1 MGHDAPIPV
10 RAELV
15 EAPSFPATGEEQ
27 PFDKLRANGGKLALL
42 AGLALVPTGWALAAA
57 GGMTG
62 HMAGHMVAVALAAPL
77 LALGLAGSRLDPARR
92 WPRAA
97 SPMAAM
103 LVELIVVWGWH
114 LPAPRLLADGGGA
127 WFVVEQAS
135 FLAAG
140 LWLWSAV
147 LGTGR
152 ERRAAGVGAL
162 LLTSM
167 HMTLLGALIGL
178 APRPLYLHDHGLED
192 QQLGGVVML
201 MIGAGSYLLG
211 GLAMLGS
218 LLRTKGAPA

>member
-1 MGHDAPIPV
+1 MK
-10 RAELV
+10 RA
-15 EAPSFPATGEEQ
+15 
-27 PFDKLRANGGKLALL
+27 ALL
-42 AGLALVPTGWALAAA
+42 LGLALVPVGWAAAAA

-62 HMAGHMVAVALAAPL
+62 HMAGHMVAVAVAAPA
-77 LALGLAGSRLDPARR
+77 LAWGLSGSRLDPARR

-97 SPMAAM
+97 SPMVAM
-103 LVELIVVWGWH
+103 VVELAVVWGWH
-114 LPAPRLLADGGGA
+114 LPAPRALADGGGG

-135 FLAAG
+135 FLMAG

-147 LGTGR
+147 LGAGR

-167 HMTLLGALIGL
+167 HMTLLGALVGL
-178 APRPLYLHDHGLED
+178 APRTLYGHSHGLQD

-211 GLAMLGS
+211 GLAMLGT
-218 LLRTKGAPA
+218 LLTTREARA

>member
-1 MGHDAPIPV
+1 MK
-10 RAELV
+10 RA
-15 EAPSFPATGEEQ
+15 
-27 PFDKLRANGGKLALL
+27 ALL
-42 AGLALVPTGWALAAA
+42 LGLALVPVGWAAAAA

-62 HMAGHMVAVALAAPL
+62 HMAGHMVAVAVAAPA
-77 LALGLAGSRLDPARR
+77 LAWGLSGSRLDPARR

-97 SPMAAM
+97 SPMVAM
-103 LVELIVVWGWH
+103 VVELAVIWGWH
-114 LPAPRLLADGGGA
+114 LPTPRALADGGGG

-135 FLAAG
+135 FLMAG

-147 LGTGR
+147 LGAGR

-167 HMTLLGALIGL
+167 HMTLLGALVGL
-178 APRPLYLHDHGLED
+178 APRLLYGHSHGLQD

-211 GLAMLGS
+211 GLAMLGT
-218 LLRTKGAPA
+218 LLTTREARA

>member
-1 MGHDAPIPV
+1 MK
-10 RAELV
+10 RA
-15 EAPSFPATGEEQ
+15 
-27 PFDKLRANGGKLALL
+27 ALL
-42 AGLALVPTGWALAAA
+42 LGLALVPVGWAAAAA

-62 HMAGHMVAVALAAPL
+62 HMAGHMVAVAVAAPA
-77 LALGLAGSRLDPARR
+77 LAWGLSGSRLDPARR

-97 SPMAAM
+97 GPMVAM
-103 LVELIVVWGWH
+103 VVELAVVWGWH
-114 LPAPRLLADGGGA
+114 LPAPRALADGGGG

-135 FLAAG
+135 FLMAG

-147 LGTGR
+147 LGVGR

-167 HMTLLGALIGL
+167 HMTLLGALVGL
-178 APRPLYLHDHGLED
+178 APRTLYGHSHGLQD

-211 GLAMLGS
+211 GLAMLGT
-218 LLRTKGAPA
+218 LLTTREARA